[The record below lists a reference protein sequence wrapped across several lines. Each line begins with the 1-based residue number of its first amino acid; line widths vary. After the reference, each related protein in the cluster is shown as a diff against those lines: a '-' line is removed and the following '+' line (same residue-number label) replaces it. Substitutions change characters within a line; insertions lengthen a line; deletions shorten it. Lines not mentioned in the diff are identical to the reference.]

1 MCRASAG
8 AAWPNTGLDACGI
21 AHNKTIPAKIEPI
34 KPFRFMGFLL
44 EEFRERATQ
53 NRNCP
58 FGFSAAQSIQPF
70 VPGRNMRPR
79 FAGEIPVLC

>member
-1 MCRASAG
+1 MCSASAG
-8 AAWPNTGLDACGI
+8 AAWPNTGLDECGI

-53 NRNCP
+53 NNNCL
-58 FGFSAAQSIQPF
+58 FWFSGCAEYTAVCSRQKYA
-70 VPGRNMRPR
+70 V
-79 FAGEIPVLC
+79 EICR